1 MNKKRILIIA
11 VTLLLT
17 IANFTRLKGS
27 ENIRPIQ
34 FILVFVIGALSAL
47 LITEFVILL
56 RIKKQ

>member
-17 IANFTRLKGS
+17 IANFTRLKGN

-34 FILVFVIGALSAL
+34 FILVFVIGALSDL
-47 LITEFVILL
+47 SITEFAILF